1 MGRLIIIRLFAS
13 ILAAVALI
21 GSATAAEKKVT
32 KAQLVGSWTLVA
44 TENTLPNGTRFNPFE
59 NGSGMAVFDRTGHFS
74 WILLRGDIPKIAS
87 GNRTQSTPEE
97 LKGVA
102 LGTLAYFG
110 TYALDS
116 KTNTLTLH
124 VQASSFAN
132 FTGQDQTRIVSVKGD
147 EFTTMN
153 SAGASGGSATVRW
166 KRIK

>member
-1 MGRLIIIRLFAS
+1 MGRLIITRLFAS
-13 ILAAVALI
+13 MIAAIALI
-21 GSATAAEKKVT
+21 GSAPAAEKTT
-32 KAQLVGSWTLVA
+32 KAQLIGSWTLVA

-97 LKGVA
+97 LKAVA

-110 TYALDS
+110 TYSLDE
-116 KTNTLTLH
+116 KTSTLTLH
-124 VQASSFAN
+124 VQSSSFAN
-132 FTGQDQTRIVSVKGD
+132 YTGQDQKRVISVKGD

-153 SAGASGGSATVRW
+153 AAGASGGSAIVRW
-166 KRIK
+166 KRLK

>member
-1 MGRLIIIRLFAS
+1 MPA
-13 ILAAVALI
+13 
-21 GSATAAEKKVT
+21 
-32 KAQLVGSWTLVA
+32 
-44 TENTLPNGTRFNPFE
+44 
-59 NGSGMAVFDRTGHFS
+59 FDRTGHFS

-97 LKGVA
+97 LKAVA

-110 TYALDS
+110 TYSVNS

-132 FTGQDQTRIVSVKGD
+132 YTGQDQTRVVIIKGD

-153 SAGASGGSATVRW
+153 AAGESGGSAVVR
-166 KRIK
+166 

>member
-1 MGRLIIIRLFAS
+1 MARLIFIRFIAS
-13 ILAAVALI
+13 MLMAAAFI
-21 GSATAAEKKVT
+21 GSATAAEMKGI

-74 WILLRGDIPKIAS
+74 WILLRSDIPKIAS
-87 GNRTQSTPEE
+87 GNRTTLTPEE
-97 LKGVA
+97 LKAVA

-110 TYALDS
+110 TYSLDE
-116 KTNTLTLH
+116 KTSTLTLH
-124 VQASSFAN
+124 VQSSSFAN
-132 FTGQDQTRIVSVKGD
+132 YTGQDQTRIVSVKGD

-153 SAGASGGSATVRW
+153 AAGASGGSAIVRW